1 MNGVT
6 AQTGGVDTD
15 LGERLG
21 LKDGLKD
28 GDAVG
33 TGDVGLVVGASV
45 LAAVEPTVGAPD
57 AGPLVGTDVTEA
69 VGADVIV
76 GIDVTAAVGTGA
88 FVGTDVTAAVGADV
102 IVGKMVEVPDV
113 GPLLA
118 VGVGVGTL
126 VVAMASIGC
135 SSGARFRWSMSNSPR
150 NRAVD
155 FFL

>member
-1 MNGVT
+1 MIGVT
-6 AQTGGVDTD
+6 AQPRGVDTD

-76 GIDVTAAVGTGA
+76 G
-88 FVGTDVTAAVGADV
+88 
-102 IVGKMVEVPDV
+102 KMVEVPDV
-113 GPLLA
+113 GLLLA